1 MNLSAGY
8 PFGLVKNGLP
18 FDYPKLEKDIKTD
31 VLIMGGGI
39 SGALAAHYLTREG
52 IECTLVDARSIGLGS
67 TCASTSLLQYE
78 IDIPLHKL
86 ISLIGATNAIRAYA
100 ICEQAIFSL
109 KALAE
114 EIGLKEFS
122 LKKSLYYAAYKKD
135 ISFLQNEFE
144 ARKKAGFK
152 VKYIDDKNMFD
163 EFGFAAPGAIL
174 SDTGAVTDAYLF
186 THYLLQY
193 NLKRGLTVYDR
204 TPVISIQHNSNNVRL
219 KTKNG
224 HIITARKLVYATGYE
239 VLNYIHEP
247 IVKLHS
253 TYAIISESFSEIP
266 KFGKHDT
273 VIWNTASPYLYM
285 RTTPDRR
292 IMIGG
297 RDEMFFSPG
306 KRDQLITAKAR
317 QLKKDFNKLFPD
329 KVFNTEFSWTG
340 TFGSTKDGLPFIGPY
355 KKLPNS
361 YFALGFGGN
370 GITFSQVA
378 GEIIASLIKG
388 KKNKD
393 VSLFSFERI

>member
-1 MNLSAGY
+1 MNLRAGY

-18 FDYPKLEKDIKTD
+18 FDYPKLEKDIKTE

-39 SGALAAHYLTREG
+39 TGALAAHYLTREG
-52 IECTLVDARSIGLGS
+52 IECTLVDARTIGLGS

-78 IDIPLHKL
+78 IDVPLHKL
-86 ISLIGATNAIRAYA
+86 ISLIGNRNAICAYTL
-100 ICEQAIFSL
+100 CEQAIFKL
-109 KALAE
+109 QDLAE
-114 EIGLKEFS
+114 KIGLKEFS

-135 ISFLQNEFE
+135 IPTLQNEFE
-144 ARKKAGFK
+144 ARKRAGFK
-152 VKYIDDKNMFD
+152 VKYLDDKKIFD

-174 SDTGAVTDAYLF
+174 SDTGAVTDAYLL
-186 THYLLQY
+186 THSLLQY
-193 NLKRGLTVYDR
+193 NRKRGLVVYDR
-204 TPVISIQHNSNNVRL
+204 TPVISIKHHLNDVRL

-224 HIITARKLVYATGYE
+224 HTITTRKLVYATGYE
-239 VLNYIHEP
+239 VLNFIHEP

-253 TYAIISESFSEIP
+253 TYAIISESFSEP
-266 KFGKHDT
+266 PRFGKHDAM
-273 VIWNTASPYLYM
+273 IWNTASPYLYL
-285 RTTPDRR
+285 RTTPERR
-292 IMIGG
+292 IIIGG

-306 KRDQLITAKAR
+306 KRDQLITAKAK
-317 QLKKDFNKLFPD
+317 QLIKDFNKIFPD

-378 GEIIASLIKG
+378 GEILATLIK
-388 KKNKD
+388 KKRDKN
-393 VSLFSFERI
+393 VPIFSFERI